1 MRLEDPSLLD
11 SLESRFSIDFQ
22 QIVVDFVIT
31 FCRHPWL
38 VTFCTFQA
46 VICTF
51 QAVICTFQAVICTF
65 QAVIC
70 TFQSVIGPLKS
81 CPEAGAVGGRPFSR
95 LGLLGNTVNVIGNQ
109 DVSRIE
115 WLDAISRSR

>member
-11 SLESRFSIDFQ
+11 SLESRFSFDFQ
-22 QIVVDFVIT
+22 QIVIDFVVT

-51 QAVICTFQAVICTF
+51 Q
-65 QAVIC
+65 
-70 TFQSVIGPLKS
+70 SVIGPLKS
-81 CPEAGAVGGRPFSR
+81 RPEAGAVGGRPFSR
-95 LGLLGNTVNVIGNQ
+95 LGSQ
-109 DVSRIE
+109 PRPRCVSPATEEIILRCIAE
-115 WLDAISRSR
+115 VQGMSWSRSWRKANDLHDEP